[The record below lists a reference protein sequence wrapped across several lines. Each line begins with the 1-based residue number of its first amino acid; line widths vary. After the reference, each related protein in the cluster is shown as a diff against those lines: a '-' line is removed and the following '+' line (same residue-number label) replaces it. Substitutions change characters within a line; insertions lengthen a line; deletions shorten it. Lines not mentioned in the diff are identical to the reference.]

1 MKKID
6 KLNLLINHK
15 LNEYKEKIK
24 NSNDILFNNILES
37 TGYKEVLRKIYSLE
51 IKKCVLEYELEKSS
65 LSEKNSELVA
75 KFQEC
80 ESEINNLTRILD
92 EKKKIANM
100 KYEKLSKK
108 PNSNIVNSI
117 KQSAIDEYD
126 LKRQTNIGDFRK

>member
-65 LSEKNSELVA
+65 LSEKNNELVA

-126 LKRQTNIGDFRK
+126 LKRQTNIGNFRK